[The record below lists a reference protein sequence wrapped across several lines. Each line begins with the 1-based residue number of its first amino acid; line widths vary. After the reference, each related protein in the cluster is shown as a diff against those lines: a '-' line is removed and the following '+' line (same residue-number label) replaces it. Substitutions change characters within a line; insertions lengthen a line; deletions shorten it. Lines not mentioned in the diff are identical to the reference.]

1 MAGPEDKAI
10 DPNQIR
16 ETKGLIDQMKESL
29 VQTKD
34 EAGNVGNAFTG
45 LKTSAEAV
53 LNNVSLF
60 DDQLI
65 KASRS
70 LGQSVIM
77 AQSLETRFGG
87 VAENI
92 VRIGGKAS
100 DVIDLFKTMSAS
112 LGRTV
117 DFSDQALM
125 NMTLLKQVGVS
136 DESIQSFNTLFDK
149 IGGTFGEASI
159 EQMKL
164 VNQAKSYGMNV
175 GSFMKDVAGQ
185 LTKINQYGFPNGV
198 RDLGDMVAKS
208 RQLGMSMETAMA
220 FADKIMGSPE
230 AALDAAAQL
239 QTLGGSFSSL
249 ADPMEL
255 LYLAQNDLDGLNDK
269 LINATRGLASF
280 NEKTGQFEI
289 SVNERLRI
297 KEAVKVFGGDANSII
312 DSATKLAKQ
321 EEVLK
326 RLDLS
331 GALSGLDEEQQRV
344 LAAFAQIGKDGK
356 ITLEGRELSEVMK
369 KPDEIE
375 NILKKIQGAGSQ
387 FETEGED
394 AQKKNIEMIQA
405 NASSIEK
412 VIIAQNMMENAFSLA
427 ALQTNQFKDKL
438 DATADVFAG
447 IIAAGGK
454 LKEKFGDQAINLLNS
469 AQIDTN
475 ISTGLESVKV
485 ALGGIAEAIKFPK
498 VSLDTTTPIKI
509 LIENSFDLEDVIKKG
524 ISSSFTN
531 AFKAE
536 FDRQWAL
543 RTKNDGSSNYTG
555 SAPGNPTSGTKG
567 NSGSGS
573 GS

>member
-1 MAGPEDKAI
+1 MQAGEDAGI
-10 DPNQIR
+10 NPNQTKEI
-16 ETKGLIDQMKESL
+16 KGLYDQISESFGKTTEDGKVL
-29 VQTKD
+29 SSTLKGISQ
-34 EAGNVGNAFTG
+34 NATDI
-45 LKTSAEAV
+45 V
-53 LNNVSLF
+53 NNISLF
-60 DDQLI
+60 DDQII

-70 LGQSVIM
+70 LGQSVVL
-77 AQSLETRFGG
+77 AQELEMGFAE

-92 VRIGGKAS
+92 IKIGGKSS
-100 DVIDLFKTMSAS
+100 DVIDIFKNMSAS

-117 DFSDQALM
+117 SFTKEALF
-125 NMTLLKQVGVS
+125 NMSLLKQVGVS
-136 DESIQSFNTLFDK
+136 DENIQSFNTLFDK
-149 IGGTFGEASI
+149 IGGTFGEAAI
-159 EQMKL
+159 QQMKL

-175 GSFMKDVAGQ
+175 GSFMKDVSSQ
-185 LTKINQYGFPNGV
+185 LSKINQYGFPNGV
-198 RDLGDMVAKS
+198 KDLGDMVAKS

-321 EEVLK
+321 EEILK

-356 ITLEGRELSEVMK
+356 ITLEGKELSEVMK

-387 FETEGED
+387 FAIEGED
-394 AQKKNIEMIQA
+394 AEQKNIRMIQA

-412 VIIAQNMMENAFSLA
+412 VIIAQNALESGFSLA
-427 ALQTNQFKDKL
+427 AIQVGNFRDKL
-438 DATADVFAG
+438 DAASNTFAG
-447 IIAAGGK
+447 IVDSGSKFKNTIFKGASEKIADFKPLSDLETTLLAQKLGDAVGK
-454 LKEKFGDQAINLLNS
+454 ISFPSLTLDKESTVK
-469 AQIDTN
+469 ID
-475 ISTGLESVKV
+475 V
-485 ALGGIAEAIKFPK
+485 
-498 VSLDTTTPIKI
+498 VS
-509 LIENSFDLEDVIKKG
+509 SFDLEDVIKKG